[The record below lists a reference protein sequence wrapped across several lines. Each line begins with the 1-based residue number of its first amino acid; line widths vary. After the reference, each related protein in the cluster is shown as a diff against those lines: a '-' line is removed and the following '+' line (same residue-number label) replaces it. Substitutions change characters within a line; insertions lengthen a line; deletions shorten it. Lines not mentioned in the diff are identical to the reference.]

1 MPVSLRSALAT
12 LRGLIL
18 DMDGV
23 LWEGNAP
30 LPGMPDF
37 FRFLRQRE
45 IRFILATN
53 NASLTPESY
62 QEKLR
67 RMGVSVSLDEIL
79 TSAMATAE
87 YLKTIARPGER
98 AFVIGEEGLIRA
110 VASAGLAVADADAVD
125 AQYVICGMDRNITW
139 NKLASATIN
148 LNHGARFIGTNSDV
162 TFPTERGIAHGNGA
176 ILAALTSAS
185 GVRPKVIGKPFPAL
199 LQMAVRK
206 LGLPKSRIAAVG
218 DRLETDILGAKN
230 AGLKSILVLTGVTR
244 RKDLKKRRIRPTWVV
259 EDLPALQKAWLPA
272 GMCSRE

>member
-1 MPVSLRSALAT
+1 MPVVKRPTLAA

-30 LPGMPDF
+30 LPGMSDF
-37 FRFLRQRE
+37 FRFLQDRG
-45 IRFILATN
+45 IRFLLATN

-67 RMGVSVSLDEIL
+67 RMGVEISCDEIL
-79 TSAMATAE
+79 TSAMATAD
-87 YLKTIARPGER
+87 YLKQTIRPGER
-98 AFVIGEEGLIRA
+98 AYVIGEEGLIRA
-110 VASAGLAVADADAVD
+110 VASTGLLVTDSDALD
-125 AQYVICGMDRNITW
+125 AQYVICGMDRNLTW

-148 LNHGARFIGTNSDV
+148 LHRGARFIGTNADV

-176 ILAALTSAS
+176 ILAALSAAS
-185 GVRPKVIGKPFPAL
+185 GIQPKIIGKPFPAL
-199 LQMAVRK
+199 MQMAVK
-206 LGLPKSRIAAVG
+206 KMDLPKSQIAAVG

-244 RKDLKKRRIRPTWVV
+244 RKDLRKSRIRPTWVIA
-259 EDLPALQKAWLPA
+259 DLPSLQKRLA
-272 GMCSRE
+272 